1 MRRSKIEEPLYV
13 VMNDRDEVFVGM
25 LGGNF
30 IFTPFWEEAK
40 PLYLSNTKML
50 TLNGRCTLIE
60 ANEFFN

>member
-30 IFTPFWEEAK
+30 VFSPFWEEAK

>member
-1 MRRSKIEEPLYV
+1 MRKPKIEEPLYV